1 MGRGEGKAFLT
12 TLRQV
17 LVHSGNAFVCSAYCS
32 HTENTT
38 RKFANTRAR
47 ISLRQH
53 FNRILIFWTFK
64 KWLVPGVAT
73 SKYLHTPPRNPF
85 IVHELT
91 RFAPRANSQTFHTLF
106 AGLAVIKLLGHKR
119 VLLTCTFVV
128 VYMRT
133 INWFAAIHF
142 ASFTLFRIILGDFDF
157 HALEQANRVLGPIFF
172 ITYVFFVF
180 FVLLNMFLAIIND
193 TYAEVKS
200 NIANQKS
207 EFEIGD
213 YFKKVSPVS
222 NTKKAEGKWTLCFT
236 CHCLFVNYEDGQ
248 YSSNGD
254 SGRVRRDTELFRDGE
269 SVATVG
275 KCSFHKRR
283 ASLLCWNH

>member
-1 MGRGEGKAFLT
+1 
-12 TLRQV
+12 
-17 LVHSGNAFVCSAYCS
+17 
-32 HTENTT
+32 
-38 RKFANTRAR
+38 
-47 ISLRQH
+47 
-53 FNRILIFWTFK
+53 
-64 KWLVPGVAT
+64 
-73 SKYLHTPPRNPF
+73 
-85 IVHELT
+85 
-91 RFAPRANSQTFHTLF
+91 
-106 AGLAVIKLLGHKR
+106 
-119 VLLTCTFVV
+119 
-128 VYMRT
+128 MRT
-133 INWFAAIHF
+133 IDWFAAIHF

-275 KCSFHKRR
+275 KCSLHKRR
-283 ASLLCWNH
+283 ASLLCWNHWVFFFVPSPLASFYISILMLKFSLTLGEISGMLFLLSV